1 MVMQSQ
7 LSTSTKI
14 RMNVLS
20 KQFKI
25 KHFSKEES

>member
-1 MVMQSQ
+1 MQSQ
-7 LSTSTKI
+7 LSTSTQI

-25 KHFSKEES
+25 KHVSKEES